1 MSMKK
6 ILIITH
12 QSMQYGLGHFSRSI
26 NIKEALKKNYNVYI
40 YNYKNPH
47 KFSKPEKFYNDL
59 LRYDLLIVD
68 LPKPLILS
76 SKLKF
81 LSQKILFID
90 FVIKKKNFYSIL
102 SSLRKKNAKQIK
114 SGFNFIP
121 LSNEINKINK
131 IHKKI
136 IKNNEIIIFSGSSS
150 EIPNKIILF
159 CKTNFKKFK
168 FKIISKRKNKNI
180 NISKIRK
187 LYTKKKFLKKL
198 KLSYGVL
205 MRFGVTTYEAIAL
218 GLKPIVWLF
227 NENKHRRKEIFFLKK
242 KNLITI
248 FNENNFNKHLLQKN
262 KIKKISFSNIRT
274 FIKKILKS

>member
-1 MSMKK
+1 MKK

-12 QSMQYGLGHFSRSI
+12 QSIQYGLGHFSRSI
-26 NIKEALKKNYNVYI
+26 NIKEALKMNYSVNI

-47 KFSKPEKFYNDL
+47 KFIKPKKFYDDL

-68 LPKPLILS
+68 LPKALILS
-76 SKLKF
+76 SKLIF

-102 SSLRKKNAKQIK
+102 SSLKKKNTKQIK

-121 LSNEINKINK
+121 LSIEINNVNQIS
-131 IHKKI
+131 KKL

-150 EIPNKIILF
+150 EIPRKIILF
-159 CKTNFKKFK
+159 CKKNLKKFK

-180 NISKIRK
+180 NILKTIKLFSKK
-187 LYTKKKFLKKL
+187 EFLKKL
-198 KLSYGVL
+198 KFSYGVL
-205 MRFGVTTYEAIAL
+205 MRFGITTYEAIAL
-218 GLKPIVWLF
+218 GLKPIIWIF
-227 NENKHRRKEIFFLKK
+227 NENEDRLKEIFFLKK
-242 KNLITI
+242 KNLITV
-248 FNENNFNKHLLQKN
+248 FNENNFNKYLLQKN
-262 KIKKISFSNIRT
+262 KVKKINYSNILN